1 MLILQIYPPKSVP
14 SHADVLD
21 DKKGF
26 LDYENVQ
33 LAESPYLLKLKFEL
47 CLFLFLRD
55 LKIVFADVLGGKK
68 GFLDFENVQFT
79 ESPH

>member
-1 MLILQIYPPKSVP
+1 M
-14 SHADVLD
+14 
-21 DKKGF
+21 
-26 LDYENVQ
+26 VQ
-33 LAESPYLLKLKFEL
+33 VEKLKFEL

>member
-1 MLILQIYPPKSVP
+1 MLFPKGL
-14 SHADVLD
+14 HM
-21 DKKGF
+21 
-26 LDYENVQ
+26 VQ
-33 LAESPYLLKLKFEL
+33 VEKLKFEL

-68 GFLDFENVQFT
+68 GFLDFENVQVT